1 MNAKHKILIALFSA
15 SLFCI
20 SCKKIL
26 DKTPVSNIPPE
37 KFFKNVTQA
46 QGVVIGTYD
55 ALQVDANWLLARSEA
70 RSDAY
75 SLTGTS
81 NAGPAQNLY
90 TNNLTND
97 NPQVKWAS
105 FWNAINNAN
114 NVIKFTPLIDVGESA
129 LLQNQRFQLEAEG
142 RFLRAWSYYYL
153 IRTWRNIPLITEP
166 FVSLAE
172 SNIPYEQHFYDKGVN
187 FKTTRDAVVMWQI
200 MSDLQFARKYLPE
213 NFGSSVIL
221 TRGRATRGAAY
232 ALSAGVALWRATFEK
247 ESLPDSVSIFLTQT
261 KNYADTVL
269 LNPLY
274 SLMPG
279 AQYGSIFSTKNSNES
294 IWELQFNALTNETNG
309 ILSLV
314 LPRAAGGRGGGLNL
328 APNPKL
334 IPTTPGGTG
343 YADIEVTTG
352 TGNSAVKTIYKDL
365 RRDASIQPTTI
376 NGQLIAPWNNT
387 ADRNRYYV
395 NKYFG
400 TVNETGGKDA
410 DDNIKLIRLADV
422 ILMKAEALYKL
433 NMEAESLAELNKIR
447 RRAYGFAPTAISPVD
462 YTPANL
468 PVATATQPGL
478 FLAIEQERLLELAFE
493 GHRWFDLIRTD
504 RIYDLTPAQ
513 YWDTPDEVERL
524 RVFPIQ
530 RDQLVQTNYRNNPG
544 YAGN

>member
-1 MNAKHKILIALFSA
+1 MISTYKIPVFFGILLCCA
-15 SLFCI
+15 

-26 DKTPVSNIPPE
+26 DKEPVSNIPPE
-37 KFFKNVTQA
+37 KFFKNLTQA

-55 ALQVDANWLLARSEA
+55 ALQVEANWLLVRSEA

-97 NPQVKWAS
+97 NPQVKWAP
-105 FWNAINNAN
+105 FWTAINNAN
-114 NVIKFTPLIDVGESA
+114 NVIKFTPLIDVGESTT
-129 LLQNQRFQLEAEG
+129 LQNQRLQLEAEG
-142 RFLRAWSYYYL
+142 RFVRAWSYYYL
-153 IRTWRNIPLITEP
+153 VRTWRNIPLITEP
-166 FVSLAE
+166 FVSLIE
-172 SNIPYEQHFYDKGVN
+172 SNKSYEQHFYDKGVN
-187 FKTTRDAVVMWQI
+187 FKTTRDATVMWQI
-200 MSDLQFARKYLPE
+200 MNDLQFARKYLPV
-213 NFGSSVIL
+213 NHGSSVIL
-221 TRGRATRGAAY
+221 SRGRGTKGAAY
-232 ALSAGVALWRATFEK
+232 ALSASVALWRATFEK

-261 KNYADTVL
+261 KDFADSVL

-274 SLMPG
+274 SLLPG
-279 AQYGSIFSTKNSNES
+279 MQYASMFTIKNSGET

-334 IPTTPGGTG
+334 IPTTPSGTG

-352 TGNSAVKTIYKDL
+352 TGTSAVKTIYKDL

-376 NGQLIAPWNNT
+376 NGILLAPWNNN

-395 NKYFG
+395 NKYSG

-422 ILMKAEALYKL
+422 ILMKAEALYRL
-433 NMEAESLAELNKIR
+433 NMEAQAIAELNKIR
-447 RRAYGFAPTAISPVD
+447 RRAYGFEPAAISPVD
-462 YTPANL
+462 YTTANL
-468 PVATATQPGL
+468 PAASATEAGL

-493 GHRWFDLIRTD
+493 GHRWFDLIRTN
-504 RIYDLTPAQ
+504 RIYDLTPTQ
-513 YWDTPDEVERL
+513 YWDTPEEVEKL
-524 RVFPIQ
+524 RMFPIQ
-530 RDQLVQTNYRNNPG
+530 RDQLAQTGYRNNPG